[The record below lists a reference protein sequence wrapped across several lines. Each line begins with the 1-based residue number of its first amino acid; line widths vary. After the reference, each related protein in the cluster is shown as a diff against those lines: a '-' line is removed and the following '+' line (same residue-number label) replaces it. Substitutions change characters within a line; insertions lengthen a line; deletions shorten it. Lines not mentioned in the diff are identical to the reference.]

1 MAAMKSLVFGMLLTS
16 LALAADALPYD
27 LKRAKTEGCLVG
39 TTFEKKIS
47 AADAQ
52 ACASAVEEITYAL
65 RYSYGVGERPEE
77 DGCTLG
83 DLKMQ
88 FLVGGT
94 SAKLMRN
101 REGQLRGQI
110 TCFPD
115 SQPAYLWYIDYD
127 PAAERVLA
135 VIRADL

>member
-1 MAAMKSLVFGMLLTS
+1 MKHLVFGMLLTS
-16 LALAADALPYD
+16 LALAAEELPYD
-27 LKRAKTEGCLVG
+27 LKRAKSEGCLLG
-39 TTFEKKIS
+39 TTFEKNIS
-47 AADAQ
+47 AVDAKT
-52 ACASAVEEITYAL
+52 CASAVEEITYAL

-88 FLVGGT
+88 FVVGGT
-94 SAKLMRN
+94 SAKLARN
-101 REGQLRGQI
+101 GQGHLRGQI

-127 PAAERVLA
+127 PQGERVLA
-135 VIRADL
+135 VIHADL